1 MKVVMTDLRRR
12 VLELAKTGPI
22 TSNDIRQDWQ
32 VSRSSVSGTLADM
45 AKAGLLERKWVNT
58 PTKKGGRGHGGYV
71 YTLPNKSVDQEYLP
85 LETPAKPKP
94 KPSIKPTAQ
103 LIWDQVME
111 TLGTRSHMSLNDLI
125 RAGVSN
131 WDGSLHRILKEMY
144 GAGKLA
150 RWLAGDHYVYAL
162 VNTQPATAKLSVVMP
177 KELTD
182 RKESAV
188 TEKPAPPESDP
199 GYSYATDEVDALKA
213 EVAALKAELLR
224 HKGIEIEFPTPM
236 IISSDGYYP
245 GDKVRLDYDTAVR
258 LRDVLDQ
265 QLAA

>member
-1 MKVVMTDLRRR
+1 MRILMTDIRRR
-12 VLELAKTGPI
+12 VLKLAETGPI
-22 TSNDIRQDWQ
+22 TSKDIMQDWQ
-32 VSRSSVSGTLADM
+32 VSKGSAAGTLADM
-45 AKAGLLERKWVNT
+45 VKVGLLERKWVKT
-58 PTKKGGRGHGGYV
+58 PAKGGKRGHAGYV
-71 YTLPNKSVDQEYLP
+71 YTLPNKSVDQECLP
-85 LETPAKPKP
+85 LETPAKPTP

-111 TLGTRSHMSLNDLI
+111 ALGTRSHMSLNDLI
-125 RAGVSN
+125 KAGVSN

-162 VNTQPATAKLSVVMP
+162 VNTQPATAKLATAMP
-177 KELTD
+177 PELTE
-182 RKESAV
+182 RKEVAV
-188 TEKPAPPESDP
+188 AEKPVLSKIDP
-199 GYSYATDEVDALKA
+199 GYAYVEDEVDSLKA
-213 EVAALKAELLR
+213 EVAALKVELLR
-224 HKGIEIEFPTPM
+224 YKGIEIEFPTPLV
-236 IISSDGYYP
+236 ISSSGFYP

>member
-1 MKVVMTDLRRR
+1 MKVLMTDIRRR
-12 VLELAKTGPI
+12 VLKLAETGPI
-22 TSNDIRQDWQ
+22 TSKDIMHDWQ
-32 VSRSSVSGTLADM
+32 VSKGSAAGTLADM
-45 AKAGLLERKWVNT
+45 VKVGLLERKWVKT
-58 PTKKGGRGHGGYV
+58 PAKDGKRGHGGYV

-85 LETPAKPKP
+85 LETPAKPNP

-103 LIWDQVME
+103 LIWDQVMQ

-125 RAGVSN
+125 KAGVSN

-236 IISSDGYYP
+236 IHSSDGYYP
-245 GDKVRLDYDTAVR
+245 GDVVRLAYDTAVR
-258 LRDVLDQ
+258 LRDMLDE

>member
-1 MKVVMTDLRRR
+1 MKVVMTGLRRR

-71 YTLPNKSVDQEYLP
+71 YTLPAKKQSELP
-85 LETPAKPKP
+85 LPTP

-103 LIWDQVME
+103 LIWDQVMA

-125 RAGVSN
+125 KAGVSN

-144 GAGKLA
+144 SAGKLA

-162 VNTQPATAKLSVVMP
+162 VNTQPATTKLATAMP
-177 KELTD
+177 PELTE
-182 RKESAV
+182 RKETAV
-188 TEKPAPPESDP
+188 TDKPTPLKPAPVVI
-199 GYSYATDEVDALKA
+199 DELAALKA
-213 EVAALKAELLR
+213 ELAAVKAELLR
-224 HKGIEIEFPTPM
+224 HKGIEIEFPMPLV
-236 IISSDGYYP
+236 ISSSGFYP
-245 GDKVRLDYDTAVR
+245 GDKVRLDYDTAVS
-258 LRDVLDQ
+258 LRDLLDQ
-265 QLAA
+265 QLAS